1 MHYLGDPR
9 ALFQEKSADITDAI
23 SANLLGVANEL
34 YSRKLISK
42 QTKEEMLT
50 PGIANYRK
58 ASKLV
63 HDVEVLLGISSDSDS
78 DPRQFLID
86 FCQVLIN
93 QQQKTLTELSVSIL
107 EKLGKYNSAMLF
119 CPFLL
124 LIVLYNSNNNY
135 YTMNVCLLP

>member
-9 ALFQEKSADITDAI
+9 ELFKEKSADIIAAI

-50 PGIANYRK
+50 PGIANYSK

-63 HDVEVLLGISSDSDS
+63 HDVEGLLGISSDSDS
-78 DPRQFLID
+78 RQFLID
-86 FCQVLIN
+86 FCQVLIM
-93 QQQKTLTELSVSIL
+93 QQQTTLTELSVSIL

-135 YTMNVCLLP
+135 YTMGVCLLP